1 MNLEELK
8 AKERAAWDSL
18 YKAEKIVSAL
28 RDHWARLAVERE
40 DAERAAGIS
49 KPLSPLPDSAH
60 SPAAADS
67 QPGAVPCSCDCKC
80 KG

>member
-1 MNLEELK
+1 MTIEELK
-8 AKERAAWDSL
+8 AKERSAWDSL
-18 YKAEKIVSAL
+18 YQAEKIVSAL

-49 KPLSPLPDSAH
+49 PLSPLPDSAH

-67 QPGAVPCSCDCKC
+67 QPGAVPSCSCKGNC